1 MRGLLD
7 TSIFIAREQGR
18 PVGRLPDEG
27 AISVLTL
34 GELHLGVLL
43 ARDARTRAQRL
54 RTLATVERTFDAIP
68 VDDEVARV
76 FAEVAAAARR
86 RSRRPKIVDAL
97 IAATAIAHG
106 LPLYSQGRDFAE
118 ISGVEVRLV

>member
-76 FAEVAAAARR
+76 FAEVAPAARR

-106 LPLYSQGRDFAE
+106 LPLYSQDRDFAE